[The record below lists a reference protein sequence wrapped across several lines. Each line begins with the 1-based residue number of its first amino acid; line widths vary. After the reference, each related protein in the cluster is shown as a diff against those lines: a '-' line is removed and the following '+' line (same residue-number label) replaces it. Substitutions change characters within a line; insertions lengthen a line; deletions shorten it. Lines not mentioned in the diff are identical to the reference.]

1 MSFKV
6 KNRKKII
13 IDTRI
18 TIDAKHNNKIQY
30 FKDLKKSLSLK
41 KKKLNIL
48 KKHLNIINQENLKEL
63 SNDDFNLKI
72 KIEDEIEIFK
82 KKILDIESNKEEN
95 EYYKKTGSILFDYYD
110 NSNKYDKKNVNSIN
124 KKRNSKSVMDWFNK
138 NNKIKSNTKKEVCD
152 KYLSLT
158 DPNFVRKINE
168 IPPEFC
174 KNCNIERKTHLA
186 EGCLVCQ
193 KCGEVEYIVID
204 SDKPS
209 YKDPPKE
216 ISYFAYKRINHFNEW
231 LAQFQAKETTEIPQE
246 LYELILKEIKKERIQ
261 NTSELS
267 PSKVREILKKLKKNK
282 YYEHVPHIINKLNG
296 LPPPIM
302 SRETEEE
309 LRRMFKEIQIP
320 FAKFCPKERKNF
332 LSYSYVLHKFVQL
345 LELDHFIDCF
355 ILLKSREKLHQQDL
369 IWKNICQHLKWEYIP
384 SV

>member
-6 KNRKKII
+6 KNRKKMIV
-13 IDTRI
+13 DTRI
-18 TIDAKHNNKIQY
+18 TIDAKHNNKIHY
-30 FKDLKKSLSLK
+30 FKELNESLPLKKKNLNIL
-41 KKKLNIL
+41 KKKLNI
-48 KKHLNIINQENLKEL
+48 INQRILKEL
-63 SNDDFNLKI
+63 TNDEFNLKI
-72 KIEDEIEIFK
+72 KMEDEIELLK
-82 KKILDIESNKEEN
+82 ETILDIESNKEEK

-110 NSNKYDKKNVNSIN
+110 NSNKYDKKITNSIN

-168 IPPEFC
+168 MPPDFC
-174 KNCNIERKTHLA
+174 KNCNIERKTHLSD
-186 EGCLVCQ
+186 GCLVCQ

-261 NTSELS
+261 DTRELS
-267 PSKVREILKKLKKNK
+267 LLKVREILKKLKKNK

-345 LELDHFIDCF
+345 LELDHFLDCF

-369 IWKNICQHLKWEYIP
+369 IWKNICKYLKWEYIP

>member
-1 MSFKV
+1 MIV
-6 KNRKKII
+6 
-13 IDTRI
+13 DTRI
-18 TIDAKHNNKIQY
+18 TIDAKHNNKIHY
-30 FKDLKKSLSLK
+30 FKELNESLPLKKKNLNIL
-41 KKKLNIL
+41 KKKLNI
-48 KKHLNIINQENLKEL
+48 INQRILKEL
-63 SNDDFNLKI
+63 TNDEFNLKI
-72 KIEDEIEIFK
+72 KMEDEIELLK
-82 KKILDIESNKEEN
+82 ETILDIESNKEEK

-110 NSNKYDKKNVNSIN
+110 NSNKYDKKITNSIN

-168 IPPEFC
+168 MPPDFC
-174 KNCNIERKTHLA
+174 KNCNIERKTHLSD
-186 EGCLVCQ
+186 GCLVCQ

-261 NTSELS
+261 DTRELS
-267 PSKVREILKKLKKNK
+267 LLKVREILKKLKKNK

-345 LELDHFIDCF
+345 LELDHFLDCF

-369 IWKNICQHLKWEYIP
+369 IWKNICKYLKWEYIP

>member
-1 MSFKV
+1 M
-6 KNRKKII
+6 
-13 IDTRI
+13 
-18 TIDAKHNNKIQY
+18 
-30 FKDLKKSLSLK
+30 
-41 KKKLNIL
+41 
-48 KKHLNIINQENLKEL
+48 
-63 SNDDFNLKI
+63 
-72 KIEDEIEIFK
+72 
-82 KKILDIESNKEEN
+82 DIESNKEEN